1 MGIRARIIAAFLP
14 VAILALGLGVV
25 ADLTMTDA
33 FLAAPPQQQPQRQDI
48 APERPD
54 VSPPVRVAAAL
65 PVPQPVVDTV
75 AQTFSERTTGDL
87 DAVRLAAVDYVEDG
101 SKDSYD
107 RFQTAATGLTELS
120 SQERVLV
127 DARPELA
134 GALKRI
140 ETGVASWRSA
150 VDTLAG
156 LKSGEDKASQAVAAA
171 GPLAVSAMSDVIK
184 LAWRAFDI
192 EALYHATA
200 TFESLNASLVS
211 AERFLRTA
219 DRAAFDVAQSKLNEA
234 VGRHAAMTKLMT
246 DRAQLERAREA
257 LALMKDYGEKLTATK
272 DLAARMREL
281 RSGLLLS
288 APRAVA
294 ASVLALRPVAAAA
307 VAVAPPVAEV
317 PAEAAEVAALE
328 ASEADAGSFEQE
340 AAEASASPAPAS
352 LSEGRIVLFGSIL
365 IALVA
370 LASGLLA
377 AARTAAPLERFRAA
391 LKLRAAG
398 EAMGETDAPLE
409 AAGRRDEIGDIA
421 RAVAEIET
429 RSRND
434 SATAAAAIELRR
446 SGERGEV
453 ERETAALA
461 AERARIDADL
471 DILSSGLDRLA
482 DGELTTRIAETLEC
496 VPHVGQRFDR
506 LAVNLE
512 QTFSS
517 LHIANAS
524 LATGLSEIFEATDDL
539 ARRTEQQA
547 ANLEQTVAS
556 LGDVSTAV
564 AETAEGARQA
574 ERAAATARDTAG
586 DGGTIV
592 GKAIGAMSAIEQS
605 SQKIVRIIGVIDEIA
620 FQTNLLALNAGVEAA
635 RAGEA
640 GRGFA
645 VVAQEV
651 RGLAQR
657 SADAAKEIKQLINA
671 SNGQVKEGVSLVTAS
686 GRSLDEIVEKVA
698 EVSKLVAEISQRA
711 QDQAANLKEVSSAA
725 DQMDKATQ
733 QNAAMVEETTAA
745 AQQLKAENETLAVLI
760 RNFVGTKGGGPG
772 RTSRPAPSRQPA
784 RPAPWHESAA
794 DDDNDTVLWNAPPR
808 RPAGRSH
815 GAAVAAAQPR
825 ATQDVDGWEEF

>member
-1 MGIRARIIAAFLP
+1 MGIRTRIIVAFLP
-14 VAILALGLGVV
+14 VALLAIALGVAADFMMVDDPRPVV
-25 ADLTMTDA
+25 AARSFAGISPNLQQADPDMGPARDLA
-33 FLAAPPQQQPQRQDI
+33 ERAA
-48 APERPD
+48 
-54 VSPPVRVAAAL
+54 
-65 PVPQPVVDTV
+65 
-75 AQTFSERTTGDL
+75 GDL
-87 DAVRLAAVDYVEDG
+87 ERLRLAAVDYVEDG
-101 SKDSYD
+101 AKDSYD
-107 RFQTAATGLTELS
+107 RFQTGAS
-120 SQERVLV
+120 
-127 DARPELA
+127 ELA
-134 GALKRI
+134 DLAPSDRSVLDENPARGAAWKRL
-140 ETGVASWRSA
+140 ETNLASWRSA
-150 VDTLAG
+150 IDTYYG
-156 LKSGEDKASQAVAAA
+156 LRQGEANATTAVAEA
-171 GPLAVSAMSDVIK
+171 GPLAVAAMSDVIK

-200 TFESLNASLVS
+200 TFESLNESLVS
-211 AERFLRTA
+211 AERFLRT
-219 DRAAFDVAQSKLNEA
+219 DERAAFDVAQSKLNEA

-246 DRAQLERAREA
+246 DPAQLERARDS
-257 LALMKDYGEKLTATK
+257 LSLMKGYGERLAATK
-272 DLAARMREL
+272 DLAAKLRGL
-281 RSGLLLS
+281 RSGLLVT
-288 APRAVA
+288 APRQVADSVSALRSASIRPAAMRVVAPMADESMAAEPAETAPIA
-294 ASVLALRPVAAAA
+294 ASPILPHGRMALAGGL
-307 VAVAPPVAEV
+307 
-317 PAEAAEVAALE
+317 
-328 ASEADAGSFEQE
+328 
-340 AAEASASPAPAS
+340 
-352 LSEGRIVLFGSIL
+352 L

-370 LASGLLA
+370 LVSGLVA
-377 AARTAAPLERFRAA
+377 ARRTAAPLARLSAA
-391 LKLRAAG
+391 LKERGVGATTEGL
-398 EAMGETDAPLE
+398 DE
-409 AAGRRDEIGDIA
+409 AALKGEIGDIA
-421 RAVAEIET
+421 RAVLAIEE

-434 SATAAAAIELRR
+434 DAAAAASAGIRQSEANEKIEH
-446 SGERGEV
+446 E
-453 ERETAALA
+453 AAELA

-471 DILSSGLDRLA
+471 ETLTTALDRLA
-482 DGELTTRIAETLEC
+482 DGELATRITEQLQT
-496 VPHVGQRFDR
+496 VPHVGKRFDR

-586 DGGTIV
+586 DGGAIV

-657 SADAAKEIKQLINA
+657 SADAAKEIKGLINA

-686 GRSLDEIVEKVA
+686 GKSLNEIVDKVA
-698 EVSKLVAEISQRA
+698 EVSQLVAEISQRA

-745 AQQLKAENETLAVLI
+745 AQQLKAENETLSVLI
-760 RNFVGTKGGGPG
+760 RNFVGSKGGGS
-772 RTSRPAPSRQPA
+772 RKAERPAPSRSAP
-784 RPAPWHESAA
+784 PAPSYGSAA
-794 DDDNDTVLWNAPPR
+794 DDDDTVLWTAVPR
-808 RPAGRSH
+808 RPAARSG